1 MKQYAVGG
9 QVRDE
14 LLKRKIHDKDY
25 VVVGSTI
32 DEMLSLGF
40 KQVGAEF
47 PVFLHPETHD
57 EYALAR
63 TERKTGDKHTD
74 FAFDFN
80 PSVSLEEDLARRDF
94 TINALAKDLE
104 TNEVVDYFNGLQ
116 DLKDGVIRHIN
127 EDFKLDPLRV
137 LRFCRF
143 QAQLGFKGAE
153 ETVDLCKRMVLDGMI
168 NHLTEER
175 IWKEIEKALN
185 TPNFDKFIEALD
197 EVNALQIILP
207 ELYELKS
214 IPENPV
220 WHPEGNSYAHT
231 LLCLKQVGLRCK
243 ENPNISFINFGVMC
257 HDLGKQ
263 LTPKDKLPSHH
274 GHDDLG
280 KEIVERLC
288 ARLKIPNVYRDFA
301 KKACQYHMK
310 YQTLLETSIKKQYD
324 MVNEITKFKD
334 AFDLELLHN
343 VHLCDLFGK
352 ARQITD
358 EEFQYALNAINQLN
372 LVFIFMKDKGLED
385 LPPER
390 QQMLAKFKGKKFGEI
405 YRAEKIS
412 LLKHYLGQYKRG
424 EINV

>member
-14 LLKRKIHDKDY
+14 LLKRKIHDKDF

-80 PSVSLEEDLARRDF
+80 PNVSLEEDLARRDF

-104 TNEVVDYFNGLQ
+104 TDEIVDYFNGLQ

-153 ETVDLCKRMVLDGMI
+153 ETVDLCKQMVLDGMI
-168 NHLTEER
+168 DHLTEER
-175 IWKEIEKALN
+175 IWKEIEKALT
-185 TPNFDKFIEALD
+185 TPNFDRFIEALD

-207 ELYELKS
+207 EIYELKY

-220 WHPEGNSYAHT
+220 WHPEGNTYAHT
-231 LLCLKQVGLRCK
+231 LLCIKQVGIRCK
-243 ENPNISFINFGVMC
+243 ENQGIAFINFGVMC
-257 HDLGKQ
+257 HDLGKL
-263 LTPKDKLPSHH
+263 LTPKEKLPSHH
-274 GHDDLG
+274 GHEDVG
-280 KEIVERLC
+280 GEIVERIC
-288 ARLKIPNVYRDFA
+288 ARLKMPNAYRDFA
-301 KKACQYHMK
+301 KLCCKYHMT
-310 YQTLLETSIKKQYD
+310 YQKFLDMGLKKQYD
-324 MVNEITKFKD
+324 FVNNITKFKD
-334 AFDLELLHN
+334 RNNLELLN
-343 VHLCDLFGK
+343 MVHTCDAFGK
-352 ARQITD
+352 DKPLSD
-358 EEFQYALNAINQLN
+358 EDFQYMCNTFTHINLIYGILYNVGLNE
-372 LVFIFMKDKGLED
+372 LE
-385 LPPER
+385 PER
-390 QQMLAKFKGKKFGEI
+390 QEILKKFKGKKFGEL
-405 YRAEKIS
+405 YRAEKIRY
-412 LLKHYLGQYKRG
+412 LRKHL
-424 EINV
+424 N